1 MDREKMKLEK
11 PLDSTELRVLGSL
24 LEKQQTTPDYYPMTV
39 NGIVAASNQKSNRDP
54 VMELTETEVQD
65 ALDRLQHQVLVWKV
79 IGSRTI
85 HWKHNVDGPWD
96 LDAAGKAVITLL
108 ILRGPQTPGEL
119 RGRSERLF
127 AFRAPSEVEDILR
140 KLASGEEPLVV
151 EMPRQPGRKER
162 RWMHLIGGTPDFESV
177 DEARAPVASTRSAG
191 LEPRVAQLEE
201 TVERLMAEI
210 RDLKAQLGV

>member
-1 MDREKMKLEK
+1 MKLEK

-177 DEARAPVASTRSAG
+177 DEARAPVGTTRSPG
-191 LEPRVAQLEE
+191 LETRVAQLEE